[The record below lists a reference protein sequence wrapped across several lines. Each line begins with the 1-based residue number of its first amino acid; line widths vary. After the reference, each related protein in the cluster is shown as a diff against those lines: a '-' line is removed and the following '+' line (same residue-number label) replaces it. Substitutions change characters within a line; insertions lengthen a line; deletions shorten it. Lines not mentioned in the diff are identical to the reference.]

1 MYRLS
6 ISIRIEREKFLGFKQ
21 KNFSPLVQVK
31 VSAPNLKIM
40 LV

>member
-6 ISIRIEREKFLGFKQ
+6 ISIRIEREKFLGLS
-21 KNFSPLVQVK
+21 KNYSPLAQVK
-31 VSAPNLKIM
+31 VSAPNLKII